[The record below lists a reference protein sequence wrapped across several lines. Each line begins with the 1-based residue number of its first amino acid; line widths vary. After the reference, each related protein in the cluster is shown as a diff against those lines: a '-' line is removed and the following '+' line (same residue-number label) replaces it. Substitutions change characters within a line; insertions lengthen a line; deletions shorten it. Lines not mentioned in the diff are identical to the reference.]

1 MKRQLLL
8 GVAIG
13 ALVAVNSAV
22 AAPPAVPY
30 SWTGCYI
37 GGNIGYSWGRAQSEV
52 NAPGL
57 ASFGLPTLFSATQD
71 LNGVI
76 GGGQIGCNWRASPS
90 WIWGLETDFQGS
102 GEKGSS
108 SYTAPFVNGEGPSG
122 TVSQSLEAR
131 IRWFGTIRARL
142 GFLITPW
149 VMLYG
154 TGGFAY
160 GNVKFT
166 DTVSITGFPTT
177 TFGGSTTRP
186 GWTVGAG
193 VEGAI
198 PNTTN
203 WTWKVEYLYV
213 DLGNLSGTGVD
224 PTGGIVGWSTRV
236 TDNIVR
242 FGINY
247 RFTAWP

>member
-57 ASFGLPTLFSATQD
+57 ASFGLPTTFSATQN

-108 SYTAPFVNGEGPSG
+108 SYTAPFVNGE
-122 TVSQSLEAR
+122 
-131 IRWFGTIRARL
+131 
-142 GFLITPW
+142 
-149 VMLYG
+149 
-154 TGGFAY
+154 
-160 GNVKFT
+160 
-166 DTVSITGFPTT
+166 
-177 TFGGSTTRP
+177 
-186 GWTVGAG
+186 
-193 VEGAI
+193 
-198 PNTTN
+198 
-203 WTWKVEYLYV
+203 
-213 DLGNLSGTGVD
+213 
-224 PTGGIVGWSTRV
+224 
-236 TDNIVR
+236 
-242 FGINY
+242 
-247 RFTAWP
+247 